1 MAIRTFSKASLTT
14 DAVADTA
21 DLTDSKFMCV
31 KGGSSTQRN
40 KIKEVRAAGLEAST
54 SAPQIL
60 LLAFNSTIATSTT
73 ALTTGESD
81 IADDSSTAALA
92 APVVTYVACS
102 GTQPQ
107 RAKAYLAHLGFNAL
121 GGLFKERWPI
131 GEEPTLY
138 GASAYSANASGGEI
152 SLSGFTGTT
161 AGLIG
166 AHIKYETL

>member
-1 MAIRTFSKASLTT
+1 MAIRTFAKASLTT
-14 DAVADTA
+14 DAVADAA

-31 KGGSSTQRN
+31 KGGSSTQRT
-40 KIKEVRAAGLEAST
+40 KIKEVRVVGLESST

-60 LLAFNSTIATSTT
+60 LLAFDGTVGTTPT
-73 ALTTGESD
+73 ALSTGESD
-81 IADDSSTAALA
+81 IADDPHTAALA
-92 APVVTYVACS
+92 APVVTYVAAG

-107 RAKAYLAHLGFNAL
+107 RAKAYLAHLGFNAI

-138 GASAYSANASGGEI
+138 GNAAFSAPTGGEV